1 MIKNEISDV
10 DILNMVVG
18 DLDKNIN
25 HLMERLGTKI
35 KIVDNSI
42 EVNGENEDLAARVLE
57 TMAKFIEASKKEVSI
72 NEIDYIIN
80 LARDHRETEVLDL
93 HAKQIA
99 YTADG
104 KSLYPKTL
112 GQKLYIDS
120 IMENDIVFGTGPA
133 GTGKTYLA
141 VALAA
146 HSLRN
151 KQFERIILTRP
162 AVEAGESLGFLPG
175 DLQEKVDP
183 YLRPIY
189 DALFEILGAEKYT
202 KYIEKGIIEIAPLAY
217 MRGRTLDRSFI
228 VLDEAQNT
236 TPEQMKMFLTRLGYS
251 SKMVI
256 TGDLTQTDLP
266 RGKKSGLMHAIN
278 ILKNTKGIGMVELQ
292 KVDIVRHPL
301 VRRVIE
307 AYENDDKKVRAIEE
321 RIEKRKAKEN
331 EDKNASDK

>member
-1 MIKNEISDV
+1 MIKSEISDV

-57 TMAKFIEASKKEVSI
+57 TMAKFIETSKKEVSI

-80 LARDHRETEVLDL
+80 LARDHREAEVLDL

-146 HSLRN
+146 H
-151 KQFERIILTRP
+151 
-162 AVEAGESLGFLPG
+162 
-175 DLQEKVDP
+175 
-183 YLRPIY
+183 YL
-189 DALFEILGAEKYT
+189 
-202 KYIEKGIIEIAPLAY
+202 
-217 MRGRTLDRSFI
+217 
-228 VLDEAQNT
+228 N
-236 TPEQMKMFLTRLGYS
+236 S
-251 SKMVI
+251 SCC
-256 TGDLTQTDLP
+256 
-266 RGKKSGLMHAIN
+266 
-278 ILKNTKGIGMVELQ
+278 
-292 KVDIVRHPL
+292 
-301 VRRVIE
+301 
-307 AYENDDKKVRAIEE
+307 
-321 RIEKRKAKEN
+321 
-331 EDKNASDK
+331 